1 MNIIETKIP
10 DVTPDNLNQSKLSLA
25 NSIIQNV
32 YPLFDEIYTEKIGQV
47 DDLKREIETN
57 RKIMKSQKSSI
68 EETIVEYRR
77 QQKISKLLERLE
89 KLASSGLIYDGT
101 LKHETVILLKVLPKL
116 SNEQLDDH
124 LRKTLQTIKKR
135 FSG

>member
-89 KLASSGLIYDGT
+89 KLASS
-101 LKHETVILLKVLPKL
+101 
-116 SNEQLDDH
+116 
-124 LRKTLQTIKKR
+124 
-135 FSG
+135 